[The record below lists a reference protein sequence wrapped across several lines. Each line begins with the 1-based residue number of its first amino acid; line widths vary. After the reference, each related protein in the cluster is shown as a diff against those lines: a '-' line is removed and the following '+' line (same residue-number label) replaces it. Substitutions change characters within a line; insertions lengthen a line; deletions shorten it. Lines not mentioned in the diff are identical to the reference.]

1 MREDYRKRVKS
12 GLVLFDGAMGT
23 MLYDKGVFVNR
34 CFEETNLSMPGL
46 VVEIHNEMAEAGAQ
60 VLTTNSFGAN
70 SLKLKGYTLGD
81 RCAEIN
87 KIAVQLARKAAGED
101 LYVAASIGPL
111 GVLIEPMGK
120 FSAKEARLIFKEQIE
135 ALLSEKPD
143 LLIFESFTNL
153 DEILLAVSVAKELDS
168 NIPVQ
173 AQFSLRP
180 YKSDETIRQAVET
193 AVALD
198 RSPNTDIIG
207 INCTVGPAY
216 MLDILKEFIQNVK
229 KPVSIMPNA
238 GFPKEVE
245 NRQIYMASPDYF
257 AEYAMRFHEAGASII
272 GGCCGT
278 TPAHIE
284 KMGKAVLSLDKGHRQ
299 VEFKALEK
307 SVEPMEEIPLEK
319 RSKLGRKLVQ
329 KEWITSVEL
338 VPPMGITLDALVQK
352 SAVLAKAGVD
362 CINLPDG
369 PRASSRISALISGV
383 AIRQGTTIE
392 PVPHICSRD
401 RNLIAL
407 QSDMLASEA
416 MGIHDLL
423 FITGDPPKVGNYPD
437 VTGVFDVDALGLISL
452 AKRLNQGIDLGGKS
466 LKSQTSFVI
475 GAGANPVSPFP
486 EREVERTLAKAERGA
501 DYFVTQP
508 VFDADMLINFIKKV
522 EKADKPFIAGVWP
535 LASYRN
541 ALFMQNEVPGVEI
554 PDSVMERMK
563 RTETKEEALE
573 EGISIMVDIIAKIRP
588 YVAGVQISPPFG
600 RIESALEVL
609 KRI

>member
-1 MREDYRKRVKS
+1 MKKKYIDRLKTGV
-12 GLVLFDGAMGT
+12 VLFDGAMGT

-46 VVEIHNEMAEAGAQ
+46 VMEIHNEMIEAGAQ
-60 VLTTNSFGAN
+60 VITTNSFGAN
-70 SLKLKGYTLGD
+70 SLKLKGYTLAD
-81 RCAEIN
+81 KCVEIN
-87 KIAVQLARKAAGED
+87 KKAVRLAKEAAGED
-101 LYVAASIGPL
+101 VYVAASIGPL

-120 FSAKEARLIFKEQIE
+120 FQKDQAIAIFKEQIQ

-153 DEILLAVSVAKELDS
+153 DELLLAVSIAKKLDE

-198 RSPNTDIIG
+198 QNKNTDIIG

-238 GFPKEVE
+238 GFPKEIE

-257 AEYAMRFHEAGASII
+257 AEYGMRFHEAGASII

-284 KMGKAVLSLDKGHRQ
+284 KMGKAVLSIDKSKHRI
-299 VEFKALEK
+299 EFKQFEN
-307 SVEPMEEIPLEK
+307 SVEPLEEIPLEK
-319 RSKLGRKLVQ
+319 RSELGRKLVE

-338 VPPMGITLDALVQK
+338 VPPMGINLEQLVQK
-352 SAVLAKAGVD
+352 SMTLKTAGVD

-369 PRASSRISALISGV
+369 PRASSRISALVSAIAIS
-383 AIRQGTTIE
+383 QGAKIE

-407 QSDMLASEA
+407 QSDMLASQA
-416 MGIHDLL
+416 MGIHNLL

-452 AKRLNQGIDLGGKS
+452 AKRLNQGVDLGGKS
-466 LKSQTSFVI
+466 FKSQTSFVI

-486 EREVERTLAKAERGA
+486 QREIERTLEKAKRGA
-501 DYFVTQP
+501 DYFITQP
-508 VFDADMLINFIKKV
+508 IFDAKMLIDFIENVKS
-522 EKADKPFIAGVWP
+522 ANKPFIAGIWP

-554 PDSVMERMK
+554 PESVMKRMEK
-563 RTETKEEALE
+563 TTTKEEALE
-573 EGISIMVDIIAKIRP
+573 EGISIMVDIIAEIKP

-600 RIESALEVL
+600 KIESALEVL